1 MSITRKRLTPDES
14 RASALEAA
22 RALLIE
28 NGPQAVTLKAV
39 AARMGR
45 THANLLHH
53 FGSAA
58 ELQGALA
65 GNIAEQVCETIA
77 GVVLKARQGE
87 ADPRTIVE
95 MTFDAFDQQGAG
107 GLCTWMIMSGNQ
119 DWVKDAPLLVLA
131 CADTLFNHNGQPNR
145 FAQYDTGAAV
155 ENLCLQAE
163 AMGLMAHQMGGYDA
177 DKARAAFGVPAQYTL
192 MAMISVGYPTDPA
205 SFSAEAKERETA
217 PRKRRE
223 LGELG
228 LDWPG
233 AQPERGFVGADDEQ
247 RAD

>member
-14 RASALEAA
+14 RAAALEAA

-28 NGPQAVTLKAV
+28 SGPQAVTLKAV

-77 GVVLKARQGE
+77 GVVMKARQGE

-119 DWVKDAPLLVLA
+119 DALNPILDAIHRLMDQLSVGDEDGLMHEETLTLVLLA
-131 CADTLFNHNGQPNR
+131 MGDALLGAPMAR
-145 FAQYDTGAAV
+145 ALGLPRGAARD
-155 ENLCLQAE
+155 LAHQI
-163 AMGLMAHQMGGYDA
+163 LMASPGMQKRM
-177 DKARAAFGVPAQYTL
+177 AAH
-192 MAMISVGYPTDPA
+192 
-205 SFSAEAKERETA
+205 EA
-217 PRKRRE
+217 
-223 LGELG
+223 G
-228 LDWPG
+228 
-233 AQPERGFVGADDEQ
+233 
-247 RAD
+247 

>member
-65 GNIAEQVCETIA
+65 GSIAEQVCETIA

-119 DWVKDAPLLVLA
+119 DALNPILDAIHKLMDQLSIGEEDGLMLAMGDALLGAPMARALG
-131 CADTLFNHNGQPNR
+131 LPR
-145 FAQYDTGAAV
+145 GAARDIAH
-155 ENLCLQAE
+155 QI
-163 AMGLMAHQMGGYDA
+163 LMASPGMQKRM
-177 DKARAAFGVPAQYTL
+177 AAH
-192 MAMISVGYPTDPA
+192 
-205 SFSAEAKERETA
+205 EA
-217 PRKRRE
+217 
-223 LGELG
+223 G
-228 LDWPG
+228 
-233 AQPERGFVGADDEQ
+233 
-247 RAD
+247 

>member
-1 MSITRKRLTPDES
+1 MSITRKRLTPEES
-14 RASALEAA
+14 RATALEAA

-65 GNIAEQVCETIA
+65 GNIAKQVCETIA
-77 GVVLKARQGE
+77 GVVLQARRGE

-119 DWVKDAPLLVLA
+119 DALNPILDAIHNLMDRLSEGDEDGLMHEETLTLVLLA
-131 CADTLFNHNGQPNR
+131 MGDALLGAPMAR
-145 FAQYDTGAAV
+145 ALGLPRGAARDIAH
-155 ENLCLQAE
+155 QI
-163 AMGLMAHQMGGYDA
+163 LMASPGMQKRMAAHE
-177 DKARAAFGVPAQYTL
+177 AR
-192 MAMISVGYPTDPA
+192 
-205 SFSAEAKERETA
+205 
-217 PRKRRE
+217 
-223 LGELG
+223 
-228 LDWPG
+228 
-233 AQPERGFVGADDEQ
+233 
-247 RAD
+247 